1 MRVGVD
7 IISVDRL
14 RRVIERHPDRFL
26 DRVFTIQEQAICHDD
41 PRRLA
46 GRYAAKEAIAKALGT
61 GIGRLGIRFH
71 DIEILQE
78 AWGGPKVRLHKAAL
92 KRFQAIGSKDI
103 TLSLSHED
111 EYAVAFC
118 VITLGT
124 NDDAR

>member
-26 DRVFTIQEQAICHDD
+26 DRVFTIQEQGICHDD

-71 DIEILQE
+71 DIEITQE
-78 AWGGPKVRLHKAAL
+78 AWGSPKVRLHKAAL
-92 KRFQAIGSKDI
+92 TRFQAIGSKDI